1 MEWGVEMDPVIQ
13 FEDVSYIYP
22 SRKFSL
28 KNISFEV
35 QQGEIFAVTGTN
47 GAGKTTLLR
56 LMVGLLMPNDG
67 EIHVLKLKVEKKNL
81 PQIRTKVGYVFQNPE
96 DQLFAPTIYEDV
108 AFGPRNLGRPEEQV
122 DKVVK
127 EWLELVGLEEYAD
140 HSPYELSFGQK
151 KRAAIAGV
159 FAMNPELLL
168 LDEPFANLD
177 LPSTIALMR
186 LLTQIVIGK
195 NVTLIF
201 SSHDC
206 NLIENWSDNMLVLN
220 RGHNIFFGNSRIGL
234 QKGTIKKILG
244 DPEELK
250 KVYRKHKPTSL
261 EFIQTQ

>member
-1 MEWGVEMDPVIQ
+1 MDPIIQ
-13 FEDVSYIYP
+13 FEDVSFIYP
-22 SRKFSL
+22 SGKFNL

-35 QQGEIFAVTGTN
+35 QKGEIFTITGTN

-56 LMVGLLMPNDG
+56 LIVGLLIPSDG
-67 EIHVLKLKVEKKNL
+67 EIHVLNLKVEKKNI
-81 PQIRTKVGYVFQNPE
+81 PQIRNKVGFVFQNPE

-108 AFGPRNLGRPEEQV
+108 AFGPRNLGWPEEQV

-127 EWLELVGLEEYAD
+127 EWLELVGLEKYAD
-140 HSPYELSFGQK
+140 YSPYELSFGQK
-151 KRAAIAGV
+151 KRAALAGV
-159 FAMNPELLL
+159 FAMNPKLLL

-186 LLTQIVIGK
+186 LLTQIVMDK

-201 SSHDC
+201 TSHDY

-220 RGHNIFFGNSRIGL
+220 GGHNIYFGNARIGL
-234 QKGTIKKILG
+234 QKETIKRILG

-250 KVYRKHKPTSL
+250 KVSQKPRQSSL
-261 EFIQTQ
+261 EFT